1 MASTVSSQQR
11 SEKTNNARHLSR
23 VAAPYV
29 AAVLVVA
36 VFCTYLAAFGHRYG
50 LDLRVYRSA
59 AQAFL
64 QSRDPYHLEFTV
76 HHLPFTYPPF
86 ALAFLSPFT
95 WASFAVTQWLL
106 WMIDVVVVTAAIVIV
121 LSDRGVAVRGP
132 VWCGALVWAV
142 VAMMIVEPARSGI
155 DYGQI
160 ECLLMILVVLDALV
174 VPPPFRGTLI
184 GVAAA
189 VKLTPLIFLLLFLVR
204 RDWWSAVRAVLSFA
218 LLTGLAWLL
227 WPHLSRTF
235 WFHDANSPTRTGP
248 IGYPSNQ
255 NWYAIL
261 HRHPFPAGGS
271 APAWLLLSLLTIL
284 AGTFIAW
291 RCVHSQRQSL
301 ALISIALAGLMVSP
315 ISWSHHWIWV
325 VLIPPALVVPR
336 RHDTARVVR
345 IMLWGIVAI
354 TIAAPYWWVSS
365 GAGAD
370 TLEAVLPLWTFATL
384 LTWSSV
390 EYVRWGGRDRSPL
403 PDAATA
409 LTAPVPD
416 R

>member
-1 MASTVSSQQR
+1 MAATVSTQQR
-11 SEKTNNARHLSR
+11 SDKPSR
-23 VAAPYV
+23 ALHVTRRAAPYV
-29 AAVLVVA
+29 AAALVVA
-36 VFCTYLAAFGHRYG
+36 VFCIYLSIFGHRYG

-59 AQAFL
+59 ARAFL
-64 QSRDPYHLEFTV
+64 RGDDPYHLTYTSS
-76 HHLPFTYPPF
+76 HLPFTYPPF
-86 ALAFLSPFT
+86 ALAFLSPST
-95 WASFAVTQWLL
+95 VASFAMTQWLL
-106 WMIDVVVVTAAIVIV
+106 WIVDVVVTTGAIAIV
-121 LSDRGVAVRGP
+121 LSDRGVALRGP

-160 ECLLMILVVLDALV
+160 ECLLMGLIVVDALV
-174 VPPPFRGTLI
+174 IPSPFRGIVI

-189 VKLTPLIFLLLFLVR
+189 VKLTPLIFLLLFFVR
-204 RDWWSAVRAVLSFA
+204 RDWWSAVRALLSFA
-218 LLTGLAWLL
+218 VLTGLAWLL
-227 WPHLSRTF
+227 WPHLSHTF
-235 WFHDANSPTRTGP
+235 WFHDANSPGRTGP
-248 IGYPSNQ
+248 IDYPSNQ
-255 NWYAIL
+255 SWYAIL

-271 APAWLLLSLLTIL
+271 APAWVVLSLLTAL

-291 RCVHSQRQSL
+291 RCVHSERQSL
-301 ALISIALAGLMVSP
+301 ALIAIALVGLMVSP

-354 TIAAPYWWVSS
+354 AVAAPYWWVSS

-370 TLEAVLPLWTFATL
+370 ALEAILPLWTFATL
-384 LTWSSV
+384 LVWCGA
-390 EYVRWGGRDRSPL
+390 EYLGWGSREQAHPV
-403 PDAATA
+403 DAASE
-409 LTAPVPD
+409 PVPA